1 MSELFLKYKYV
12 SKMAWD
18 IHTDTQTRFR
28 YLSVIYSHAAGHPV
42 FLSVQL
48 AAPPRCPGPRP
59 SGSWYLQEAGEL
71 AVAIVDVLVGALVT
85 QCIDAVAQGQQRAV
99 DVGPLF
105 HALPTV
111 LRLGW

>member
-1 MSELFLKYKYV
+1 MSQRRHGTYILIPKPDF
-12 SKMAWD
+12 
-18 IHTDTQTRFR
+18 
-28 YLSVIYSHAAGHPV
+28 VIYLLFIHMQLDILYFSLCSWQPHPG
-42 FLSVQL
+42 
-48 AAPPRCPGPRP
+48 CPGPRP

-85 QCIDAVAQGQQRAV
+85 QRIDAVAQGQQRAV

-111 LRLGW
+111 LRLGG